1 MTLVIEPG
9 RREDAPVAA
18 KLTAET
24 DVELFRRYGGGDLSL
39 WTTIAEWEWR
49 GEEGIYSHTMSQVA
63 RLDGALV
70 GLLVS
75 YSPER
80 DARID
85 WALGCSRPHIEASRW
100 AQLNAERPLAAFLF
114 PAIPKDAYYIQNVV
128 TAPEAQG
135 MGLGRRF
142 MELAFAQGRVE
153 GCRTCHLDVD
163 GSTPAVQFYEYL
175 GLRVL
180 VKTEV
185 LGLPGV
191 HAHYRMAIDL

>member
-9 RREDAPVAA
+9 RPEDAPVAA
-18 KLTAET
+18 KLIAAT
-24 DVELFRRYGGGDLSL
+24 DVELFSRYGGGDLSL
-39 WTTIAEWEWR
+39 WTDIAAREWR
-49 GEEGIYSHTMSQVA
+49 GADGIYSHTMSRVA

-75 YSPER
+75 YAPQR
-80 DARID
+80 AARID
-85 WALGCSRPHIEASRW
+85 WTLGCSRPHIEPSRW
-100 AQLNAERPLAAFLF
+100 AQLNAVRPSAAFLF
-114 PAIPKDAYYIQNVV
+114 PTVPQDAYYIQNVV
-128 TAPEAQG
+128 TDAPARG

-142 MELAFAQGRVE
+142 MELALAQGRAE

-163 GSTPAVQFYEYL
+163 GSTPAVPFYEHL

-191 HAHYRMAIDL
+191 HAHYRMVIDL